1 MDFIKE
7 LHEARLTRNSSNVKE
22 LTYTDCC
29 ERTYLILLTL
39 ELMSKFAG
47 GREFV
52 KSYAKKTVAYSNYK
66 DFRMGATDLHNF
78 IYYISGDERA
88 LSQLKDVD
96 NAKDLR
102 QRTTFPT
109 MRVNGYL
116 HSFNG
121 TKPYSSVSQLF
132 LDLESALDI
141 KSPTYKD
148 IRRVVVNLRGANKT
162 ELRTAVTKLLFGVR
176 AKLRSSDVISD
187 LEKFA
192 ALNDLE
198 SNYVSDNEPTI
209 STKDTVLKGAE
220 LIYLAQIVGQSNL
233 YLAIKYIELSE
244 QGKSVPANLVKAINP
259 LVQMVVDIVRAGP
272 SHVAMLRE
280 VHNRAKKALK

>member
-1 MDFIKE
+1 MEFIKE
-7 LHEARLTRNSSNVKE
+7 LHEARLTRNSSNVKQ

-29 ERTYLILLTL
+29 ERIYLTLLAL
-39 ELMSKFAG
+39 ELMSKFNS

-78 IYYISGDERA
+78 IYYVTGDDRA

-102 QRTTFPT
+102 QRTSFPT

-132 LDLESALDI
+132 LDLESILDI
-141 KSPTYKD
+141 KSPAYKD
-148 IRRVVVNLRGANKT
+148 IRRVVVNLRGSNNI
-162 ELRTAVTKLLFGVR
+162 EIRTAVTKLLFGVR
-176 AKLRSSDVISD
+176 AKLRSSDIISD

-198 SNYVSDNEPTI
+198 SDYVTDTEPTV
-209 STKDTVLKGAE
+209 STKDTVLKGSD

-233 YLAIKYIELSE
+233 YLALRYIELSE

-259 LVQMVVDIVRAGP
+259 VVQMVVDIVRAGP
-272 SHVAMLRE
+272 SHVAMLKE
-280 VHNRAKKALK
+280 IHNRAKKALK

>member
-7 LHEARLTRNSSNVKE
+7 LHEARLTRNSSNVKQ

-39 ELMSKFAG
+39 ELMSKFKS

-52 KSYAKKTVAYSNYK
+52 KSYAKKTVAYSNYN
-66 DFRMGATDLHNF
+66 DFRMGGSDLHNF
-78 IYYISGDERA
+78 IYFISGDDVA
-88 LSQLKDVD
+88 LNKLKDVD

-102 QRTTFPT
+102 QRTSFPT

-121 TKPYSSVSQLF
+121 TKPYSAVNQLF
-132 LDLESALDI
+132 LDLESILGI
-141 KSPTYKD
+141 KTPAYKD
-148 IRRVVVNLRGANKT
+148 IRRTIVNLRGANAT
-162 ELRTAVTKLLFGVR
+162 EISTAVTKLLFGVR

-192 ALNDLE
+192 AINNLE
-198 SNYVSDNEPTI
+198 SDYVYDTEPTV
-209 STKDTVLKGAE
+209 SRKDTVLQGAE
-220 LIYLAQIVGQSNL
+220 LIYLAQIVGRSNL
-233 YLAIKYIELSE
+233 FLALKYIELSD
-244 QGKSVPANLVKAINP
+244 QGLAAPANLVKAVNP
-259 LVQMVVDIVRAGP
+259 AIQMIVDIVRAGP
-272 SHVAMLRE
+272 AHVAMLRE